1 MNTLEINGL
10 DIALLDEQASTYLT
24 EIALNSS
31 RIGYIPNI
39 SISSTSDKE
48 IRATIEVVFY
58 K

>member
-1 MNTLEINGL
+1 MNILEINGL
-10 DIALLDEQASTYLT
+10 DIALLDEQVSTYLT

-31 RIGYIPNI
+31 SIGHIPNI